1 MPRETCLWK
10 KKVGKKA
17 ESFSHFPSFFPTDEE
32 NILLFLQVLPVE
44 IDPASGLLLR
54 RREKRARRTG
64 GADELLGRDGDG
76 GEGEEEGLFAKRR
89 IPKVYHTFFPFF
101 SHSLHFLAT
110 FLNFLFISL
119 LLRKKNAEKP
129 KKLLN

>member
-1 MPRETCLWK
+1 M
-10 KKVGKKA
+10 
-17 ESFSHFPSFFPTDEE
+17 
-32 NILLFLQVLPVE
+32 LPVE

-76 GEGEEEGLFAKRR
+76 GEGEEEEGLFAKRR